1 MFRFLRR
8 LILIAVAVVTAIFI
22 FDLFTGNGDRFRSLG
37 VGGRPAET
45 GDEET
50 AVGVSALP
58 QDNAPTVFTILGGD
72 FDTGR
77 GKAPEVIL
85 LCSVGSRGANIVQL
99 SDRIFVRSSSDR
111 TLGGILRD
119 LGEKDADK
127 FGELLSDLF
136 GVKPK
141 FTLRVGKEG
150 FARIIDSVGGIGAT
164 LPDGSICSLSGK
176 EATELL
182 SSASDGESP
191 ELLRK
196 AVITGFFEKVKNGIS
211 PLKAVRLAFSAYRET
226 SCSVGIFELLPLI
239 RTAIGKNV
247 SDCTYFNLCGE
258 ATSNGE
264 RSVVCRGL
272 CRDVI
277 NNYIAYGSVSE
288 DAFDRYELM
297 TEPSDPETEKLYRF
311 TPTVGDIG
319 ITLPTSAYHWNDRSR
334 RRRVLRFAGDRS
346 LFVARIENRK

>member
-22 FDLFTGNGDRFRSLG
+22 FDLFAGNGA
-37 VGGRPAET
+37 AE
-45 GDEET
+45 ESET

-58 QDNAPTVFTILGGD
+58 QGNTPTVFTILGGD
-72 FDTGR
+72 FDADR

-85 LCSVGSRGANIVQL
+85 LCSVGRQGANIVQL
-99 SDRIFVRSSSDR
+99 SDRIFVRSASDK
-111 TLGGILRD
+111 TLGGALRD

-127 FGELLSDLF
+127 FVDLLSDLF

-141 FTLRVGKEG
+141 FTLRVGKDG
-150 FARIIDSVGGIGAT
+150 FARIVDSVGGIGAT
-164 LPDGSICSLSGK
+164 LPDGSLRSLSGK
-176 EATELL
+176 DAAELL
-182 SSASDGESP
+182 SSASDSESP
-191 ELLRK
+191 DLMRK

-239 RTAIGKNV
+239 RTALGSNV
-247 SDCTYFNLCGE
+247 ADCTYFTFCGE
-258 ATSNGE
+258 ATPNGE
-264 RSVVCRGL
+264 RSVVCREL
-272 CRDVI
+272 CRDII

-311 TPTVGDIG
+311 TPTLGEIG
-319 ITLPTSAYHWNDRSR
+319 ITAPTCAYHWNSRSC
-334 RRRVLRFAGDRS
+334 RRRVLCTSAD
-346 LFVARIENRK
+346 